1 MTTGVESWIEGRVA
15 RLRLNRPPLNILTSS
30 VLDHLAVSFERVASD
45 QHVGVVL
52 LDAAGNDF
60 SAGADVAEHL
70 PPAHRDLIAAFR
82 DLLLQLE
89 EFPLPLVAAVRGRCL
104 GGGFELVQVCDLV
117 VAGESARFG
126 QPEIALGVIAPFASA
141 SLPRLAGR
149 APAAALLLTG
159 DTVTAAEAKELGLVW
174 SVVPDSELDPCAV
187 ALAQRIAQHSAAA
200 LRVAKRALRV
210 GAETCTRRAGLEVCA
225 DLYLGPLMETRD
237 AVEGLRAFLE
247 KRKPQWAD
255 A

>member
-1 MTTGVESWIEGRVA
+1 MTTGVETWVEGRVA
-15 RLRLNRPPLNILTSS
+15 RVRLNQPPLNILTAG
-30 VLDHLAVSFERVASD
+30 VLDHLALSFQRIAAD
-45 QHVGVVL
+45 PHVRVVL

-70 PPAHRDLIAAFR
+70 PPAHRDLIVAFR

-89 EFPLPLVAAVRGRCL
+89 EFPLPLLAAVRGRCL
-104 GGGFELVQVCDLV
+104 GGGFELVQLCDLV

-149 APAAALLLTG
+149 ARAAALLFAG
-159 DTVTAAEAKELGLVW
+159 DTVTASEAQNLGLVS
-174 SVVPDSELDPCAV
+174 SVVPDDDLEPRSV
-187 ALAQRIAQHSAAA
+187 ALAQRIAEHSAAA
-200 LRVAKRALRV
+200 LRIAKRALRI

-247 KRKPQWAD
+247 KRRPTWVD
-255 A
+255 G